1 MGHRNILEVR
11 RLPPLCLMW
20 CIQRERHARSLE
32 DQGTSV
38 VELKTIVLF
47 HFFYMWIAAHNNL
60 LFSRFH
66 IFWTFVL
73 LFLLN
78 RSFSCILY

>member
-1 MGHRNILEVR
+1 VGHRNILEVWQ
-11 RLPPLCLMW
+11 LPPLCLMW
-20 CIQRERHARSLE
+20 CIRREWHARSLE
-32 DQGTSV
+32 DRGTLV
-38 VELKTIVLF
+38 VELKKIVTF

-66 IFWTFVL
+66 ICWTFVL

-78 RSFSCILY
+78 RSFSCIFY